1 MKEERE
7 EISAI
12 GRHMTMMIELIIIR
26 MLQPMKDMMNELK
39 SDVESIKAWCAEYIS
54 VEKFNELV
62 ISMQD
67 MKSDVE
73 LSINEAINSLGM
85 PTLPQLN
92 VMFSDIEGKV
102 SDLDDRID
110 EFEDKI
116 NDFDDKNIDLDYR
129 IDELN
134 DSRINN
140 ESKIEDIENNVDEMV
155 SKLGLIGDILN
166 D

>member
-1 MKEERE
+1 MKEWNKKDQ
-7 EISAI
+7 SAV
-12 GRHMTMMIELIIIR
+12 GEALTKMIENLIIT

-39 SDVESIKAWCAEYIS
+39 SDVDSIKEWCAEYIS

-62 ISMQD
+62 ISIQD
-67 MKSDVE
+67 MKSNVE

-85 PTLPQLN
+85 PTLPQLD

-102 SDLDDRID
+102 SDLDDKID
-110 EFEDKI
+110 DKI
-116 NDFDDKNIDLDYR
+116 NDLDYR
-129 IDELN
+129 IDEVN
-134 DSRINN
+134 DSRVDN
-140 ESKIEDIENNVDEMV
+140 ESKIEDIETNVEEMV